1 MGIAWIVSEVIKHL
15 LFSGL
20 RSVWSWMK
28 IKVNI
33 INTRCISM
41 SETVTMPSLMTMA
54 STVSEESL
62 AGDTHTYTHTQ
73 TDFGL
78 VYLKLFQSHKGDCAC
93 EYECWGLVRGAMN
106 KFKEDEEL
114 YIIITY
120 SIYNI
125 PCAPAFHNDGILS
138 YICIIILCFASSFLF
153 QKAPLFSC
161 HGSFSKGSGNNFPR
175 FTAHP
180 FPFSL
185 KVQKACP

>member
-1 MGIAWIVSEVIKHL
+1 
-15 LFSGL
+15 
-20 RSVWSWMK
+20 
-28 IKVNI
+28 
-33 INTRCISM
+33 
-41 SETVTMPSLMTMA
+41 
-54 STVSEESL
+54 
-62 AGDTHTYTHTQ
+62 
-73 TDFGL
+73 
-78 VYLKLFQSHKGDCAC
+78 
-93 EYECWGLVRGAMN
+93 MN

-120 SIYNI
+120 SIYSI

-180 FPFSL
+180 IPFLFESARSMSLVHFL
-185 KVQKACP
+185 KVGCHLSFLSLHFCLNYFKFILNFFIPFLLKYILSLPFYNSFDTQPMALFK